1 MSRIESTVQALS
13 ELTVKPSTP
22 PPPGLLEENFLHS
35 INFETHVRTQFRSS
49 PTDRT
54 GDLVRLL
61 EDIGTVTRSIS
72 SYLISNNDIPT
83 SSTKEVALQRLY
95 ASLSHDG
102 YACIILERNRDA
114 PLTFDESAL
123 NGGYVVMLTAL
134 DGDPASHIFCAT
146 SFSVYRRRSSTSL
159 PGRLKDLQQKIVDQ
173 VAAGYVMYASATTL
187 HYSIGSG
194 VFSFSLHPVARRYF
208 VFQRDE
214 NDFQGENHLFGPHNK
229 LTQTSLG
236 KAAIQIARC
245 TGATSFDSGSLFSD
259 FHAAMFQGGALVWP
273 DVHLLCEAAPL
284 AYLGEQMGAKATN
297 GAGVR
302 ILGKCS
308 SIPYS
313 DRF

>member
-1 MSRIESTVQALS
+1 MSRIESVANALS

-22 PPPGLLEENFLHS
+22 LSVGSLEQNFLHS

-54 GDLVRLL
+54 GDLFRLL
-61 EDIGTVTRSIS
+61 EDIATVTRSIS
-72 SYLISNNDIPT
+72 SYIINNHDIPA

-95 ASLSHDG
+95 TSLSHDG
-102 YACIILERNRDA
+102 YACLILERNRDA

-123 NGGYVVMLTAL
+123 NGEYVVMLTAL
-134 DGDPASHIFCAT
+134 DGDSTAHALCAT
-146 SFSVYRRRSSTSL
+146 GFSVYRRRSSTSL
-159 PGRLKDLQQKIVDQ
+159 PGRLKDLQQKVANQ

-187 HYSIGSG
+187 HYSIGNG

-208 VFQRDE
+208 FFQRDE
-214 NDFQGENHLFGPHNK
+214 NQFQGKNFLFGPHDK
-229 LTQTSLG
+229 MTQTSLG

-245 TGATSFDSGSLFSD
+245 GGIRSFDSGSLFSD
-259 FHAAMFQGGALVWP
+259 FHSAMFQGGALVWP

-284 AYLGEQMGAKATN
+284 AYLGEQMGVKATN

-302 ILGKCS
+302 ILGK
-308 SIPYS
+308 
-313 DRF
+313 